1 MRKIKKFVDAISE
14 ELEDAKEYA
23 ESYVEAKAKGETGI
37 ATRYKEMAGDEI
49 KHAMYLHEMVVAEIK
64 EISKVYTPPAEM
76 EEKWNKA
83 HKEYVEKVAW
93 VKQMLAL

>member
-37 ATRYKEMAGDEI
+37 ANRYKEMAGDEI
-49 KHAMYLHEMVVAEIK
+49 KHAMYLHEMAVAEIK
-64 EISKVYTPPAEM
+64 EISKVYTPPADM
-76 EEKWNKA
+76 QEKWDMA
-83 HKEYVEKVAW
+83 HKEYVEKAAW
-93 VKQMLAL
+93 IKQMLAM

>member
-37 ATRYKEMAGDEI
+37 ANRYKEMAGDEI

-64 EISKVYTPPAEM
+64 EISKVYTPPSDM
-76 EEKWNKA
+76 QEKWDMA

-93 VKQMLAL
+93 IKQMLVL

>member
-37 ATRYKEMAGDEI
+37 ANRCKEMAGDEI

-64 EISKVYTPPAEM
+64 EISKVYTPPADM
-76 EEKWNKA
+76 QEKWDMA
-83 HKEYVEKVAW
+83 HKEYVEKAAW
-93 VKQMLAL
+93 IKQMLAM

>member
-23 ESYVEAKAKGETGI
+23 ESYVEAKAKGETGM
-37 ATRYKEMAGDEI
+37 ANRYKEMASDEI